1 MTDAK
6 TAIVTGASR
15 GIGHAV
21 ALALAGKGYHI
32 ATIGRSPRADTLEA
46 MRLIADKG
54 VETAYVEGSI
64 ADGVAREELL
74 KKARALGRV
83 EILVNNASMAPR
95 VRRDLLEV
103 SESSFDEVLAANLSG
118 TFFLTQAVANEMIEH
133 RGGEDNHPVIINI
146 SSISAETVS
155 VNRAE
160 YCIAK
165 AGLSMST
172 QLFAVRLAEYGIAV
186 HEVRP
191 GIIETDMI
199 APVREKYR
207 AMMEN
212 GLAPIKRLGLP
223 EDVATAVMLL
233 AGGGLTYTTGQVLY
247 VDGGMNIKRL

>member
-1 MTDAK
+1 MTGPK

-21 ALALAGKGYHI
+21 ALALAANGYHI
-32 ATIGRSPRADTLEA
+32 ATIGRSPEPDTLDA
-46 MRLIADKG
+46 MRHITDKG
-54 VETAYVEGSI
+54 VKTAYVEGSI
-64 ADGVAREELL
+64 ADACAREALL
-74 KKARALGRV
+74 QKACDLGRV
-83 EILVNNASMAPR
+83 EVLVNNASMAPR
-95 VRRDLLEV
+95 ERRDLLDV
-103 SESSFDEVLAANLSG
+103 SEMSFDEVLAANLKGS
-118 TFFLTQAVANEMIEH
+118 FFLTQAVANEMVKH
-133 RGGEDNHPVIINI
+133 LNGEGYRPLIVNI

-186 HEVRP
+186 HEIRP

-207 AMMEN
+207 SMMEK

-223 EDVATAVMLL
+223 EDVAAAVMLL
-233 AGGGLTYTTGQVLY
+233 VGGGLAYTTGQVLY

>member
-1 MTDAK
+1 MTGTK

-21 ALALAGKGYHI
+21 ALALAGSGCHI
-32 ATIGRSPRADTLEA
+32 ATIGRSPQPDTLGA
-46 MRLIADKG
+46 MRQFEDKG
-54 VETAYVEGSI
+54 VKTAYVEGSI
-64 ADGVAREELL
+64 ADAAARKTLL
-74 KKARALGRV
+74 EKACALGRV
-83 EILVNNASMAPR
+83 EVLVNNASMAPR
-95 VRRDLLEV
+95 ERRDLLEV
-103 SESSFDEVLAANLSG
+103 SETSFDEVLAANLAG
-118 TFFLTQAVANEMIEH
+118 TFFLTQAVAKKMIQH
-133 RGGEDNHPVIINI
+133 RGEQDYHPVIVNI

-207 AMMEN
+207 ALIEN
-212 GLAPIKRLGLP
+212 GLTPVKRLGLP
-223 EDVATAVMLL
+223 EDVAGAVMLL
-233 AGGGLTYTTGQVLY
+233 VGGGLTYTTGQVLY
-247 VDGGMNIKRL
+247 VDGGLNIKRL

>member
-1 MTDAK
+1 MNAAK

-21 ALALAGKGYHI
+21 ALALAGSGCHI
-32 ATIGRSPRADTLEA
+32 ATIGRSAQADTLGA
-46 MRLIADKG
+46 MRQIEAKG
-54 VETAYVEGSI
+54 VKTAYVEGSI
-64 ADGVAREELL
+64 ADAAARETLL
-74 KKARALGRV
+74 QKARALGRV
-83 EILVNNASMAPR
+83 EVLINNASMAPR
-95 VRRDLLEV
+95 ERRDLLEV
-103 SESSFDEVLAANLSG
+103 NESSFDEVLSANLSG
-118 TFFLTQAVANEMIEH
+118 TFFLTQAVANEMIGH
-133 RGGEDNHPVIINI
+133 RAEDNYHPVIINI

-186 HEVRP
+186 HEIRP

-207 AMMEN
+207 TMIVN

-223 EDVATAVMLL
+223 EDVAGAVMLL
-233 AGGGLTYTTGQVLY
+233 AGGGLAYTTGQVLY

>member
-1 MTDAK
+1 MTDSK

-21 ALALAGKGYHI
+21 ALALAVKGYHI
-32 ATIGRSPRADTLEA
+32 ATIGRSPKEDTLDA
-46 MRLIADKG
+46 MRQIEAKG
-54 VETAYVEGSI
+54 VKTAYVQGSI
-64 ADGVAREELL
+64 ADDAARNTLL
-74 KKARALGRV
+74 EQASALGRIEV
-83 EILVNNASMAPR
+83 LVNNASMAPR
-95 VRRDLLEV
+95 ERRDLLDV
-103 SESSFDEVLAANLSG
+103 SESSFNEVLTTNLNG
-118 TFFLTQAVANEMIEH
+118 TFFLTQAVANKMIEH
-133 RGGEDNHPVIINI
+133 AGEKDYHPVIVNI

-186 HEVRP
+186 HEIRP

-207 AMMEN
+207 VMIEN
-212 GLAPIKRLGLP
+212 GLTPIKRLGLP
-223 EDVATAVMLL
+223 EDVANAVMLL
-233 AGGGLTYTTGQVLY
+233 VAGGLAYSTGQVLY
-247 VDGGMNIKRL
+247 VDGGFHVKRL